1 MPDTFDLIVIGAGP
15 GGHALAEHSARHGA
29 RTAIIEKNLW
39 GGTCTHRGCIPTKAL
54 LTCSKHLADLKKMKR
69 FGVAVGQP
77 SFDFTAM
84 KRHQQQ
90 MVRVSAMGVEKSLRE
105 AGVAMKAGEGK
116 ILSPREVQWTD
127 PAGNARTLWSE
138 HSVIAWGSEPALPPG
153 IATSKRILTSDGF
166 LQLETLPED
175 MIIIGGSVIGVE
187 FATFLAEMGVKVT
200 LVELLEQILPLE
212 EEDAS
217 ILLSRELTRLG
228 VAIHTSTELQVI
240 QETEGGAQAIVVHQ
254 GRDSRLTA
262 DVAIICTGRKPLM
275 DQEQLDRIGI
285 RYDLKGIFVD
295 AQQMT
300 NIPGIYAIGDVTG
313 GVMLAHRAIQQ
324 GKALASALFGDGS
337 LIYKETSVPAVVYS
351 HPQIARIGLTE
362 RQAGLQGLTVDVV
375 KSDYAANIIA
385 RTELMGQGFVKML
398 FDGDRLIGATIV
410 GDSAADL
417 IASMSLAVANGL
429 EKRELNKWIIPHP
442 TLSEVLI
449 RS

>member
-1 MPDTFDLIVIGAGP
+1 MSDTFDLIVIGAGP

-105 AGVAMKAGEGK
+105 AGVTMKAGEGK

-127 PAGNARTLWSE
+127 PAGNAQTLWSE

-153 IATSKRILTSDGF
+153 IATSKRFLTSDGF
-166 LQLETLPED
+166 LQMETLPED

-187 FATFLAEMGVKVT
+187 FATFLAELGVKVT

-217 ILLSRELTRLG
+217 SLLSRELTRLG

-240 QETEGGAQAIVVHQ
+240 QETEDGAQAIVVRQ

-313 GVMLAHRAIQQ
+313 GAMLAHRAIQQ

-417 IASMSLAVANGL
+417 IASLSIAIANNLG
-429 EKRELNKWIIPHP
+429 KKELSKWIIPHP

-449 RS
+449 HP